1 MLIKSEIGQMY
12 IPQEHLKN
20 IDRYIQAG
28 KVIII
33 YGARRVGKT
42 TLIKKYAESLKEAV
56 LFVSGD
62 DIIVREYLE
71 SQSVQKIK
79 NFIGKHKIL
88 IIDEAQYIRQVG
100 LNLKLITDHL
110 SDVKVIA
117 SGSSSFNLSKDIGEP
132 LTGRRFVLTLF
143 PLSQVEIGQ
152 QEAAHETQANLESR
166 LIYGSYPEIVLMN
179 DNRMRETYLLELINA
194 YLFKDILALE
204 NIKYSHKLLDLLKLV
219 AFQIGQEVSMNELGS
234 QLSLSKNT
242 VEHYL
247 FLLEQAFVIYR
258 RYGFSRNLRKEIS
271 KSPRIYFYDNGIRNA
286 LIRNF
291 NPINLRDDIG
301 KLWENYLVSERLK
314 RQTYFEQRTSFYFW
328 RTYSRQEIDLIEER
342 HGKLYTYEMKWNNR
356 RSKVP
361 SEWSKNYPDAE
372 YQVIDRQNYLTFI
385 T

>member
-1 MLIKSEIGQMY
+1 MY
-12 IPQEHLKN
+12 IPQVHLKSIN
-20 IDRYIQAG
+20 RYIQTG

-42 TLIKKYAESLKEAV
+42 TLIKKYADSLKEPV
-56 LFVSGD
+56 LFVSGE

-71 SQSVQKIK
+71 SQSVQKLK

-88 IIDEAQYIRQVG
+88 IVDEAQYIRQVG
-100 LNLKLITDHL
+100 LNLKLIIDHL

-143 PLSQVEIGQ
+143 PLSQIEIGQ

-166 LIYGSYPEIVLMN
+166 LIYGSYPEVVLMD
-179 DNRMRETYLLELINA
+179 DNQMRETYLLELINA

-204 NIKYSHKLLDLLKLV
+204 NIKHSNKLLDLLKLV
-219 AFQIGQEVSMNELGS
+219 AFQIGHEVSMNELGS

-242 VEHYL
+242 VEQYL
-247 FLLEQAFVIYR
+247 YLLEQAFVIYR

-301 KLWENYLVSERLK
+301 ILWENYLVSERFK
-314 RQTYFEQRTSFYFW
+314 RQSYFEETTSFHFW
-328 RTYSRQEIDLIEER
+328 RTYNRQEIDLVEER
-342 HGKLYTYEMKWNNR
+342 QGKLYAYEMKWKKGRN
-356 RSKVP
+356 KVP
-361 SEWSKNYPDAE
+361 PEWQKNYPDAE
-372 YQVIDRQNYLTFI
+372 YQVIDRQNYLDFI

>member
-117 SGSSSFNLSKDIGEP
+117 SGSSSFNLSRDIGEP